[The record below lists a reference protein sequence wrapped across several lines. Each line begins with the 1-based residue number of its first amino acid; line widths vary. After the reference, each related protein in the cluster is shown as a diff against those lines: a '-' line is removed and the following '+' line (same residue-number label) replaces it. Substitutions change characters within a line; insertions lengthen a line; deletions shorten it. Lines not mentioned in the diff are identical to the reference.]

1 MRKKNQFFGRLAAVL
16 FLIGIFTVQS
26 AACEKTELTQ
36 VKLNEVTHSIF
47 YTPFYAALDQ
57 GFFET
62 EGLRIELSNGNGTD
76 KVMTA
81 LLSGHADI
89 GLMGPEASVYVYNE
103 GKDDYVVNFAQLTQ
117 TDGSFLVGRT
127 PEPNFDW
134 QNLRGKTVIGGRIGG
149 MPEMTLEYVLK
160 NKNIYPDSDAEVL
173 TNIQFAL
180 MAGAFTG
187 GTGDYVALFEP
198 VASQLEQEGKGY
210 VVASVGKEAGQV
222 PYTAFGAGKKYIEKN
237 PEIIQKFT
245 NALYRG
251 QIWVQEST
259 PEEIA
264 RAIQSAFPDT
274 SEELLISAVKRYRD
288 QDSWAQTP
296 HFTSESFDRL
306 QDIMELAGQLGQ
318 RAPYDMLVT
327 NDYAE
332 QAVANV
338 TQ

>member
-1 MRKKNQFFGRLAAVL
+1 MKQKNRSFTCLAVML
-16 FLIGIFTVQS
+16 FLIGGLIAQS
-26 AACEKTELTQ
+26 ACEKTSLLQ
-36 VKLNEVTHSIF
+36 IRLNEVTHSIF

-57 GFFET
+57 GFFEM
-62 EGLRIELSNGNGTD
+62 EGLEIELSNGNGTD

-103 GKDDYVVNFAQLTQ
+103 GKDNYVVNFAQLTQ
-117 TDGSFLVGRT
+117 TDGSFLVGRV
-127 PEPNFDW
+127 PEPDFVWD
-134 QNLRGKTVIGGRIGG
+134 NLRGKTVIGGRIGG

-160 NKNIYPDSDAEVL
+160 NKNIFPGADAEVL

-198 VASQLEQEGKGY
+198 VASQVELEGKGY

-222 PYTAFGAGKKYIEKN
+222 PYTAFGASKSYIEKN

-245 NALYRG
+245 NAVYRG

-264 RAIQSAFPDT
+264 KAIQSAFPDT
-274 SEELLISAVKRYRD
+274 PEEILISSVNRYRD
-288 QDSWAQTP
+288 QDSWAKTP
-296 HFTSESFDRL
+296 HFTNDSFNRL
-306 QDIMELAGQLGQ
+306 QDIMELAEQLDQ
-318 RAPYDMLVT
+318 RAPYEALVT
-327 NDYAE
+327 NDYAD
-332 QAVANV
+332 QAVAKV
-338 TQ
+338 K

>member
-1 MRKKNQFFGRLAAVL
+1 MKRMNRSLVCLAVILVL
-16 FLIGIFTVQS
+16 TGIFIAQS
-26 AACEKTELTQ
+26 ACEKTALTQ
-36 VKLNEVTHSIF
+36 VRLNEVTHSIF

-62 EGLRIELSNGNGTD
+62 EGLRIELSNGNGAD

-103 GKDDYVVNFAQLTQ
+103 GKDNHVVNFAQLTQ

-127 PEPNFDW
+127 PESDFDW
-134 QNLRGKTVIGGRIGG
+134 ENLRGKTVIGGRIGG

-160 NKNIYPDSDAEVL
+160 NKNIIPGEHAEVL

-210 VVASVGKEAGQV
+210 VVASVGKEAGQI
-222 PYTAFGAGKKYIEKN
+222 PYTCFGASKSYIEDN

-245 NALYRG
+245 NAVYRG
-251 QIWVQEST
+251 QIWVQESA

-274 SEELLISAVKRYRD
+274 PEELLISAAKRYRD
-288 QDSWAQTP
+288 QDSWAKTP
-296 HFTSESFDRL
+296 NFTNESFNRL

-318 RAPYDMLVT
+318 RAPYGALVT
-327 NDYAE
+327 NDYAD
-332 QAVANV
+332 QAVASV
-338 TQ
+338 K

>member
-1 MRKKNQFFGRLAAVL
+1 MKKKSRSLAGMSAVL
-16 FLIGIFTVQS
+16 LLTGIFAAQFT
-26 AACEKTELTQ
+26 ACEKTSLIQ
-36 VKLNEVTHSIF
+36 VRLNEVTHSIF

-57 GFFET
+57 GFFEM
-62 EGLRIELSNGNGTD
+62 EGLQVELSNGNGTD

-103 GKDDYVVNFAQLTQ
+103 GKDNYVVNFAQLTQ
-117 TDGSFLVGRT
+117 TDGSFLVGRV
-127 PEPNFDW
+127 PEPDFDW
-134 QNLRGKTVIGGRIGG
+134 ENLRGKTVIGGRIGG

-160 NKNIYPDSDAEVL
+160 NKNIIPDSDVEVL

-198 VASQLEQEGKGY
+198 VASQVEQEGKGY

-222 PYTAFGAGKKYIEKN
+222 PYTAFGASKSYMEEH
-237 PEIIQKFT
+237 PEIVQKFT
-245 NALYRG
+245 NAVYRG

-274 SEELLISAVKRYRD
+274 SEDLLISAVKRYRD
-288 QDSWAQTP
+288 QDSWAKTP
-296 HFTSESFDRL
+296 NFTNESFDRL
-306 QDIMELAGQLGQ
+306 QDIMELAGQLNQ
-318 RAPYDMLVT
+318 RAPYEMLVT
-327 NDYAE
+327 NDYAD
-332 QAVANV
+332 QTVASV
-338 TQ
+338 K